1 VCSVTVSPATPPVR
15 RLVITLVVA
24 ALLVALGLV
33 VLSELGVGASIV
45 PFALAVVC
53 LVDAEQVRR
62 RYLRQRAR

>member
-1 VCSVTVSPATPPVR
+1 MTVSPATPPRR
-15 RLVITLVVA
+15 RLLVTLLVA

-33 VLSELGVGASIV
+33 VLSELGAGASIV

-62 RYLRQRAR
+62 RAVRQRTR